1 MPDDSKD
8 RAGVIAPP
16 PLIFLLFLAAAFGL
30 DRLWPLSFVPDGWA
44 WPGAVVIIGGSVV
57 LAAFA
62 FLTFRRAGTSVD
74 PRRPT
79 MAIISDGSFRFT
91 RNPLYLAMTLLII
104 GIAIAVDGLW
114 PVIMLVPTLIVM
126 TYGVI
131 RREER
136 YLEAK
141 FGDAYRTYKA
151 KVRRWF

>member
-1 MPDDSKD
+1 MPDESKD

-16 PLIFLLFLAAAFGL
+16 PLIFLLFLAIAFGL
-30 DRLWPLSFVPDGWA
+30 DTLWPLSFVPEGWA
-44 WPGAVVIIGGSVV
+44 WPGAIVFIGGSVV

-62 FLTFRRAGTSVD
+62 ILAFRRAGTSVD

-79 MAIISDGSFRFT
+79 TAIISDGSFRLT
-91 RNPLYLAMTLLII
+91 RNPLYLALTLLII

-114 PVIMLVPTLIVM
+114 LVIMLIPTLIVM

-141 FGDAYRTYKA
+141 FGDDYRAYKA
-151 KVRRWF
+151 SVRRWF